1 MAFTFHEFD
10 VPDHLSVYVGA
21 SADNPATFVA
31 VSNAQMEL
39 LDKYLGIEPHH
50 TVLEIGCGP
59 GKIAVPIA
67 KRLTTG
73 RFIGQDIS
81 KECIDWCNANI
92 AAAYP
97 RASFIHADIQN
108 DMYNPHGGESPE
120 TYRLAVEDGSVDRI
134 ILFSV
139 FTHLFESGVANYMRE
154 MRRVLKPD
162 GRALASWFILSEPG
176 WRHAREKP
184 GPIGMFRFD
193 HRVADNSFTNVAE
206 HPLGAMG
213 FTLPWIIDSARDAG
227 LKLDYMVNAY
237 WSGAHLLSDAGQDLT
252 ILSPR

>member
-1 MAFTFHEFD
+1 MAFKFHDFD

-21 SADNPATFVA
+21 SADNPSTFVD
-31 VSNAQMEL
+31 VSAAQMAL
-39 LDKYLGIEPHH
+39 LDKYLGIDPHH

-81 KECIDWCNANI
+81 TECIQWCAANI
-92 AAAYP
+92 SAAYP
-97 RASFIHADIQN
+97 RASFVHADIQN
-108 DMYNPHGGESPE
+108 DMYNPHGVESPA
-120 TYRLAVEDGSVDRI
+120 TYRLPVDDGSVDRI

-139 FTHLFESGVANYMRE
+139 FTHLFESGVQNYMRE
-154 MRRVLKPD
+154 MRRVLKPN
-162 GRALASWFILSEPG
+162 GRVLASWFILSEPG
-176 WRHAREKP
+176 RRHAREKP
-184 GPIGMFRFD
+184 GPIGVFTFD
-193 HRVADNSFTNVAE
+193 HKVTNNSFTNVKE
-206 HPLGAMG
+206 YPLGAMG
-213 FTLPWIIDSARDAG
+213 FTLPWIIDSALAAG

-237 WSGAHLLSDAGQDLT
+237 WSGAHLQSDTGQDLT